1 MWSELIVHVQPAL
14 FWFCLF
20 TKNIYLFVVYT
31 EYVPN
36 KPNCKYFDYIS
47 LKVVKGFR
55 IFRLGLWILLSDC
68 QVKLL
73 DDIFPDDIYPDDI
86 FPVDIF
92 QFKSLDDDD
101 ERFCSITSILR
112 QGCSGGW
119 QCCPCACH
127 REWSSFCKFRVL
139 SCLWK
144 PAGTLEFLIFLQI

>member
-14 FWFCLF
+14 LWLCLF

-36 KPNCKYFDYIS
+36 KPSCEYYNYIS
-47 LKVVKGFR
+47 LKLKFLQGVKTFH
-55 IFRLGLWILLSDC
+55 LGLWILLSDC

-73 DDIFPDDIYPDDI
+73 DDIFPDDIFPDDI

-92 QFKSLDDDD
+92 QFKSLDDDDD

-127 REWSSFCKFRVL
+127 SGQKNDQVFVNFGFSLARENQL
-139 SCLWK
+139 GL
-144 PAGTLEFLIFLQI
+144 